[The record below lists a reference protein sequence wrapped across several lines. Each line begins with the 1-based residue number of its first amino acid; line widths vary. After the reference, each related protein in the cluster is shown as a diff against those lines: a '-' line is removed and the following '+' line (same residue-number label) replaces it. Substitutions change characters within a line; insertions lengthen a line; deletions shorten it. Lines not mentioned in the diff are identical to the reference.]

1 MEEIINKLKKL
12 KAKKVFV
19 QFPEGLKYK
28 IQEITDNLEKE
39 GFEVVLCLERTW
51 GACDVRENEAKLMK
65 CDAILHIAHQDFGVK
80 TEIPVVYWNYF
91 SDVDPIP
98 IIEREFEKLKDY
110 KRIGLVAS
118 LQFIPAMEKVRKY
131 LEKHGKKTFSGK
143 TEKYV
148 GQIIGCRVGAGK
160 MVEDKVDCFLCISAG
175 KFYPLGLAL
184 EVNKTVFNLDLEH
197 GKIFSMDEIRD
208 KFLKIIMWN
217 KHIFKDAKR
226 VGLLV
231 SFKLGQYRNPFSIKK
246 LLEKQ
251 GKEVYIL
258 AMDEFD
264 PEKIEGLKLDILINT
279 ACPRILDDYQ
289 KYKIPMLNV
298 EDILS

>member
-28 IQEITDNLEKE
+28 IQEITDNLEKC

-160 MVEDKVDCFLCISAG
+160 MVEDKVDCFLCISSG

-184 EVNKTVFNLDLEH
+184 ETNKTVFNLDLES
-197 GKIFSMDEIRD
+197 GKIINMDEIRN
-208 KFLKIIMWN
+208 KFLKIITWN
-217 KHIFKDAKR
+217 KSLFKDAKKI
-226 VGLLV
+226 GLLV
-231 SFKLGQYRNPFSIKK
+231 SFKLGQYRDPFKIKNI
-246 LLEKQ
+246 LEKQ
-251 GKEVYIL
+251 GKDVYIL
-258 AMDEFD
+258 AMDEISQ
-264 PEKIEGLKLDILINT
+264 EKLDGIKLDFLINT
-279 ACPRILDDYQ
+279 CCPRIAIDDQ
-289 KYKIPMLNV
+289 SKFKIPILNI
-298 EDILS
+298 EDVL

>member
-98 IIEREFEKLKDY
+98 ILEREFEKLKDY

-131 LEKHGKKTFSGK
+131 LEEHGKKTFSGK

-160 MVEDKVDCFLCISAG
+160 MVEDKVDCFLCVSSG

-184 EVNKTVFNLDLEH
+184 ETKKTVFNLDLES
-197 GKIFSMDEIRD
+197 GKIINMDEIRN
-208 KFLKIIMWN
+208 KFLTIITWN
-217 KHIFKDAKR
+217 KSLFKDAKKI
-226 VGLLV
+226 GLLV
-231 SFKLGQYRNPFSIKK
+231 SFKLGQYRDPFKIKNI
-246 LLEKQ
+246 LEKQ
-251 GKEVYIL
+251 GKDVYIL
-258 AMDEFD
+258 AMDEISQ
-264 PEKIEGLKLDILINT
+264 EKLDGIKLDFLINT
-279 ACPRILDDYQ
+279 CCPRIAIDDQ
-289 KYKIPMLNV
+289 SKFKIPILNI
-298 EDILS
+298 EDVL